1 MRETKSLPR
10 LVIFGD
16 AQKLGVSGAIAEFMR
31 FARGKAHVLASY
43 SIEDVKEAGS
53 CTRDCEP
60 AAGPKG
66 EILKECDFAIVF
78 GGDGSI
84 ISAARSLSRASIP
97 LIGVNVG
104 KLGFLAEFSVG
115 ELKDFFPSLATE
127 MVRTYRRMMLR
138 CRVFA
143 GSGRDNPAEKFCSAA
158 VNDVFVAAGPPF
170 RAVELQILVDGQP
183 LAGCVSDGLII
194 STPTG
199 STAYNLSAG
208 GPILSPKIEAMVIT
222 PICPH
227 SLSFRPIVINAE
239 STIEVVG
246 IRVNEGTT
254 VSIDGQ
260 VSLSLSSDDVV
271 RVEREDSDFLI
282 VNNPLRSQWDTLAT
296 KLRWAEKPKYK
307 EYPNI

>member
-16 AQKLGVSGAIAEFMR
+16 AEKQGVSGAIEEFLR
-31 FARGKAHVLASY
+31 FAKGKAQVLASY
-43 SIEDVKEAGS
+43 SIEDVKKAGNGRLDS
-53 CTRDCEP
+53 AP
-60 AAGPKG
+60 ADAPKP
-66 EILKECDFAIVF
+66 EILQECDYAVVF

-84 ISAARSLSRASIP
+84 ISTARNLSRASVP

-104 KLGFLAEFSVG
+104 KLGFLAEFSVD
-115 ELKDFFPSLATE
+115 ELKDFFPSVGTGSAPIH
-127 MVRTYRRMMLR
+127 RRMMLR
-138 CRVFA
+138 CRVLG
-143 GSGRDNPAEKFCSAA
+143 GSGAGNPVEKFCSAA
-158 VNDVFVAAGPPF
+158 VNDVFIAAGPPF

-208 GPILSPKIEAMVIT
+208 GPILSPQIEAMVIT

-246 IRVNEGTT
+246 MRVNEGTT

-271 RVEREDSDFLI
+271 RIERDDSDFLI

-307 EYPNI
+307 EYPNK